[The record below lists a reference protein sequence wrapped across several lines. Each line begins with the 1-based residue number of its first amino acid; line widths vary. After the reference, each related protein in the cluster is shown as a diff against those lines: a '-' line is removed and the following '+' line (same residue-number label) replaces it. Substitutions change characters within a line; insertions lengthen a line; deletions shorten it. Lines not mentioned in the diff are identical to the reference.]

1 MLHFARL
8 HHVLHELPRRSR
20 HVELRKARRKTC
32 DAQYA
37 HRVFTKC
44 VGAMAQHASGYILR
58 ATKGVDDIGRA
69 KASIR
74 AHGGGGYRHGVDA
87 QVAPRQ
93 VFFQGNRRVGVDGKA
108 PVARRGF
115 ALGARKGVF
124 LFAGGVQKH
133 REVAPHGH
141 KARIQHGLRAAT
153 DDHPIAIAHWQAHQ
167 GIAYCT
173 TDEIGLH
180 AACGAKRL

>member
-1 MLHFARL
+1 MLHQPFGDFLPNPFGHQMLHFARL
-8 HHVLHELPRRSR
+8 HHVLHQLQRCSR
-20 HVELRKARRKTC
+20 HMELRKARRKTG

-44 VGAMAQHASGYILR
+44 VGAMAQYACGYILR

-74 AHGGGGYRHGVDA
+74 AHGGSGHCHGVDTE
-87 QVAPRQ
+87 VAPRQ
-93 VFFQGNRRVGVDGKA
+93 VFFQGNGRVGVDGKA

-124 LFAGGVQKH
+124 LFAGGV
-133 REVAPHGH
+133 
-141 KARIQHGLRAAT
+141 
-153 DDHPIAIAHWQAHQ
+153 
-167 GIAYCT
+167 
-173 TDEIGLH
+173 
-180 AACGAKRL
+180 